1 MWLDPETTGLPVP
14 STKGAA
20 SVPSARQKPHWL
32 RKRKNV
38 ASKEHIC
45 NKLSKHG
52 FDVREGVYT
61 WVTKETCTHGDFVVP
76 GRLPR
81 ALNPGVE
88 NPFEDPSQRL
98 GISKNIIITQQPPP
112 KCHFTLFFCP
122 PPRCAGCPQ
131 WQSAAWPLPE
141 GGGGL
146 QQMFTSGSPAATH
159 RAPASLWLWLPQDIS
174 GGGLLAEVTKSFR
187 MKILTID

>member
-122 PPRCAGCPQ
+122 PPLRWLSPVTERSLAVAWGRGRV
-131 WQSAAWPLPE
+131 AADVHVWITCCYPSGPCFPVALASTGHFWGWPPRW
-141 GGGGL
+141 GN
-146 QQMFTSGSPAATH
+146 QIF
-159 RAPASLWLWLPQDIS
+159 
-174 GGGLLAEVTKSFR
+174 
-187 MKILTID
+187 

>member
-112 KCHFTLFFCP
+112 NVILPCSSAP
-122 PPRCAGCPQ
+122 PPPPVALAVPSDRAQPGRCLREGAGCSRCSRLDHLLLPIG
-131 WQSAAWPLPE
+131 PLLPC
-141 GGGGL
+141 GFG
-146 QQMFTSGSPAATH
+146 FH
-159 RAPASLWLWLPQDIS
+159 RTFLGVASSL
-174 GGGLLAEVTKSFR
+174 R
-187 MKILTID
+187 

>member
-14 STKGAA
+14 SMKGAP
-20 SVPSARQKPHWL
+20 SVPWAWQEPQWL

-38 ASKEHIC
+38 SSKEHIC

-76 GRLPR
+76 GWLPR

-98 GISKNIIITQQPPP
+98 GISKNIIITQQPA
-112 KCHFTLFFCP
+112 KRHLTLFFGFPDALAVPSDGAQPAVAWGGRGCRRCSRLGHLLLP
-122 PPRCAGCPQ
+122 IGPLLPCGFGFRRTVLGVASSPR
-131 WQSAAWPLPE
+131 
-141 GGGGL
+141 
-146 QQMFTSGSPAATH
+146 
-159 RAPASLWLWLPQDIS
+159 
-174 GGGLLAEVTKSFR
+174 
-187 MKILTID
+187 